1 MEIERKFLIK
11 SLPDNLESYSCDTL
25 IQAYISTEPVI
36 RVRKKNEDYILT
48 LKSAGLLAREES
60 FKHLLSKKDGISI
73 KKKRYKIPDTP
84 YLIELDVF
92 EGDYNGFCMA
102 EVEFPDI
109 DSANAY
115 NAPAWFGPEVT
126 MDSRFH
132 NSSLS
137 KRNPAEVQ
145 EFLELI
151 QKMQYDYKNFEI
163 VTQF

>member
-36 RVRKKNEDYILT
+36 RVRQKNEDYILT
-48 LKSAGLLAREES
+48 LKSAGLLAREEIEMLLTEES

-84 YLIELDVF
+84 YLI
-92 EGDYNGFCMA
+92 
-102 EVEFPDI
+102 
-109 DSANAY
+109 

-151 QKMQYDYKNFEI
+151 QKM
-163 VTQF
+163 

>member
-48 LKSAGLLAREES
+48 LKSAGLLAREEIEMSLTEES
-60 FKHLLSKKDGISI
+60 FKHLLSKKDGIFS
-73 KKKRYKIPDTP
+73 
-84 YLIELDVF
+84 
-92 EGDYNGFCMA
+92 GDLAPLMLA

-151 QKMQYDYKNFEI
+151 QKM
-163 VTQF
+163 

>member
-48 LKSAGLLAREES
+48 LKSVGLLAREEIEMPLTEES

-84 YLIELDVF
+84 YLI
-92 EGDYNGFCMA
+92 
-102 EVEFPDI
+102 
-109 DSANAY
+109 
-115 NAPAWFGPEVT
+115 
-126 MDSRFH
+126 
-132 NSSLS
+132 
-137 KRNPAEVQ
+137 
-145 EFLELI
+145 
-151 QKMQYDYKNFEI
+151 
-163 VTQF
+163 